1 MNTLKTL
8 SLLAVCVVAGVALF
22 TLKGVGDAG
31 QNPLIT
37 LKAINKLTG
46 VPKVLHVSN
55 VAAGSKLAINVQ
67 QETETAVWKIQGFS
81 NLSDCQASYSQEQ
94 SGWKGG
100 KTVIECTVGDLIGS
114 ASISLEK
121 WTYNPDQ
128 KALKVFEGD
137 KLKLTFDVGQPLVIH
152 MAR

>member
-55 VAAGSKLAINVQ
+55 VAAGSKLVINIQ
-67 QETETAVWKIQGFS
+67 QESESAVWKVLSTS
-81 NLSDCQASYSQEQ
+81 NLSDCNESFSQKL
-94 SGWKGG
+94 SGWNGG
-100 KTVIECTVGDLIGS
+100 KTVIECRVGDLIGS

-121 WTYNPDQ
+121 WTYNPDL
-128 KALKVFEGD
+128 KMLKVSEGD
-137 KLKLTFDVGQPLVIH
+137 KLKLTFDVEFKVG
-152 MAR
+152 